1 MTLEAQVMP
10 PVLAD
15 QSIQGRQ
22 RELAEI
28 KQPSA
33 FKLTAQMLEQGRTDT
48 PLAATDDL
56 TLRIKVYASG
66 GENTLHAHPK
76 EDHSFIVLQGEA
88 TFQGEDGEMAKL
100 DVHEGVMLPRGTH
113 YSFLATSEEPLVML
127 RIGTPN
133 GAKQG
138 ENNRTNNQ
146 GGYMA
151 GNSKENKT
159 VPIIFRD
166 GVFFE

>member
-1 MTLEAQVMP
+1 MTLEARIMP
-10 PVLAD
+10 PVLGE
-15 QSIQGRQ
+15 QTIQGRQ
-22 RELAEI
+22 AELAEI
-28 KQPSA
+28 KQPAA

-56 TLRIKVYASG
+56 TLRVKVYASG
-66 GENTLHAHPK
+66 GENELHTHPN

-88 TFQGEDGEMAKL
+88 TFQGEDGEMARL
-100 DVHEGVMLPRGTH
+100 GVHEGVMLPRSTL
-113 YSFLATSEEPLVML
+113 YSFLATSDGPLVML

-138 ENNRTNNQ
+138 MENRTNRN
-146 GGYMA
+146 GAFMA

>member
-1 MTLEAQVMP
+1 MTLEAQIMP
-10 PVLAD
+10 PMLSGQMLYD
-15 QSIQGRQ
+15 RQ
-22 RELAEI
+22 CELAEI

-48 PLAATDDL
+48 PLAATEDL

-66 GENTLHAHPK
+66 GENTLHAHPE

-100 DVHEGVMLPRGTH
+100 GVHEGVMLPRGVL
-113 YSFLATSEEPLVML
+113 YSFLATSNEPLVML

-138 ENNRTNNQ
+138 KENRTNSA

-151 GNSKENKT
+151 GDSKENKK
-159 VPIIFRD
+159 VPVVFRE
-166 GVFFE
+166 GAFFE